1 MAFGSEIAFR
11 TPSGLGAVLR
21 AEGAFVRALWHLSS
35 PRASLTS
42 FIVPCT
48 AFARLAERLDCR
60 SATAP
65 RFGVSGGRGATS
77 AGAGVGAC
85 ALFTGMAVATVAGL
99 ALLIRTRGTP
109 SSSTACGRADGH
121 ALRPSTR
128 SAAGALEK
136 TAVPEGLTR
145 SLPEARGRRG
155 TGFAFKP
162 YTSLI
167 SSIDRGAF
175 EVESSLGASR
185 RSTIPRRTPS
195 RRRIASMLLSCRLVG
210 RSARHL
216 SAAARASWA
225 FCRTELRTASLV
237 PRTCTASM
245 RGVVRGRAAALPKG
259 SWGQTAFM
267 SHRPV
272 RCGGR
277 DVEQKGGLHFC
288 LACNS
293 FRIFMRTAVGAC
305 ARSPCSRRIAQ
316 ARSRLAACCPVQD
329 DHAA

>member
-272 RCGGR
+272 RCGR
-277 DVEQKGGLHFC
+277 DVEQKGSC
-288 LACNS
+288 ILACNS
-293 FRIFMRTAVGAC
+293 FRILWRTAVV
-305 ARSPCSRRIAQ
+305 RVQVTPPCSRRFAQ
-316 ARSRLAACCPVQD
+316 ARSRLAAYCPVQD

>member
-1 MAFGSEIAFR
+1 M
-11 TPSGLGAVLR
+11 
-21 AEGAFVRALWHLSS
+21 
-35 PRASLTS
+35 
-42 FIVPCT
+42 IVPCT
-48 AFARLAERLDCR
+48 AFARLADRLDCQ

-65 RFGVSGGRGATS
+65 RVGVSGGRGAMS
-77 AGAGVGAC
+77 AGDGVGAC
-85 ALFTGMAVATVAGL
+85 ALFMGMAVATVAGL
-99 ALLIRTRGTP
+99 ARLIRARGTGTP
-109 SSSTACGRADGH
+109 SSSCGSADGH

-136 TAVPEGLTR
+136 TAVPEGRTR

-155 TGFAFKP
+155 TGFAFNP

-175 EVESSLGASR
+175 EMGLESSLGNSR

-210 RSARHL
+210 RSARHF

-259 SWGQTAFM
+259 SWGQTAVM
-267 SHRPV
+267 SRQPKRTKADV
-272 RCGGR
+272 R
-277 DVEQKGGLHFC
+277 
-288 LACNS
+288 
-293 FRIFMRTAVGAC
+293 
-305 ARSPCSRRIAQ
+305 
-316 ARSRLAACCPVQD
+316 
-329 DHAA
+329 